1 MMKKSITF
9 LFFLV
14 SFSIFSQEYSFIPE
28 GFQFLKVQELSKLN
42 RKFKVISTLN
52 SNGDKLTAEEVDLA
66 NKSFDYE
73 QQLFTNDESMIIVY
87 KKLSKEE
94 KKAREKK
101 SDDYLKNAKKAL
113 DSLNGSVAPD
123 FDVTDIHGNKFKLS
137 DLKGK
142 VVVIN
147 FWFLKCAP
155 CIQEIPE
162 LNKVALE
169 FKDKDV
175 VFVSFSFDDKKL
187 IEKFLETKKME
198 YNPVANSLSVSKSY
212 NITSYP
218 TNIVID
224 QNGIVSFIKIGYTAS
239 VPKKIKSQINKLLK
253 S

>member
-1 MMKKSITF
+1 MKKSIAVF
-9 LFFLV
+9 LLLV
-14 SFSIFSQEYSFIPE
+14 SLNVFSQSYSFIPE
-28 GFQFLKVQELSKLN
+28 GFYPLKKETNKLN
-42 RKFKVISTLN
+42 RKFTSILIFDAE
-52 SNGDKLTAEEVDLA
+52 GQKLADETVNAI

-73 QQLFTNDESMIIVY
+73 QQLFTNDESLIIVY

-94 KKAREKK
+94 KKLRAKK
-101 SDDYLKNAKKAL
+101 SDEYLKNSKKAL
-113 DSLNGSVAPD
+113 DSLNGSAAPD

-142 VVVIN
+142 VVVLN

-162 LNKVALE
+162 LNQVALE

-175 VFVSFSFDDKKL
+175 AFISFSFDDKKL

-198 YNPVANSLSVSKSY
+198 YNPVANALSVSSSY

-239 VPKKIKSQINKLLK
+239 VPKKIKSQIAKLLK